1 MQPPGNKDEI
11 NTPKEGENKHKQTHS
26 YIHKIH
32 NNKAPGLRQ
41 EFPLPAASISV
52 TMREEKH

>member
-1 MQPPGNKDEI
+1 MPQRKEKNKQTE
-11 NTPKEGENKHKQTHS
+11 THS

-32 NNKAPGLRQ
+32 NNKAPELRQ
-41 EFPLPAASISV
+41 EFPLLTASISV